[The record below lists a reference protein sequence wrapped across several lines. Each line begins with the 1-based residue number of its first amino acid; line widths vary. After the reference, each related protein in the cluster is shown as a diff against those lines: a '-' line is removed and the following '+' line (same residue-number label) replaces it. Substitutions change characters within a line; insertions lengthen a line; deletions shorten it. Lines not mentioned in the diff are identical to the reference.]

1 MTFGSEFESLV
12 SSIAAFISEPNFR
25 EINQREREILEN
37 QGNVLTGSLFI
48 SPSAFPLDG
57 IRNNIFIGSCVL
69 NIAPGGAVV
78 NNTFTNVW
86 VDASSIVKDNAMI
99 SNTFIGANCSVI
111 NNGII
116 SGDFLKNFFGLLNS
130 EIILGE
136 ETGSRSIHRH
146 PDMTL
151 ETVSKTILS
160 KSTQSGWNKAVVASL
175 ESLMSIIPESSFKF
189 LGTILSSNNTLI
201 KNSEISNSCFANSS
215 NTVIN
220 SNLSGCVVKGTG
232 NKVSNSVIIES
243 TISSFSTIDSFS
255 FIENSA
261 ICDFVKVSVHAKVV
275 HSLIGSYSGVES
287 GECISSLVGPFVGF
301 HHQSLLIATY
311 WPQGRGNVGYGAN
324 VGSNHTGKAPDQE
337 LLAGEG
343 VFFGLATIIKFPS
356 NFLDAPY
363 SLIASGVT
371 CLPQK
376 VSFPFSL
383 INTGSLPAEHPG
395 YNEIFP
401 AWIISDN
408 MFTLIRNEEKF
419 KKRQK
424 TDKPAKTVYHHQVF
438 RPETMLLVKTARDV
452 LAAITTLKPIYTD
465 TDIPGLGKNYLR
477 ESARLKAIDTYS
489 FILRWYS
496 LRGLY
501 RQIKARGV
509 AGIHESSDGEWEFE
523 KSILVSENLN
533 LNEVKSLLNE
543 FTKLDSI
550 VANSCVSSKGKDDVR
565 GAKIIGPMYNE
576 FHAPAASHSVC
587 VNAKKNAESVEI
599 DIESIL
605 SKL

>member
-1 MTFGSEFESLV
+1 MTFGSDFESVFFQIV
-12 SSIAAFISEPNFR
+12 SQISAPGFR
-25 EINQREREILEN
+25 EIDDKEREILEN
-37 QGNVLTGSLFI
+37 QSNVFTHGCCVFI
-48 SPSAFPLDG
+48 SSSSPTLLDR

-69 NIAPGGAVV
+69 FLAPGGAVV
-78 NNTFTNVW
+78 NNTLTNVW
-86 VDASSIVKDNAMI
+86 IDTSSVVKDNAMI
-99 SNTFIGANCSVI
+99 SNTFIGANCSII

-116 SGDFLKNFFGLLNS
+116 SGDFAKNLFGLANS
-130 EIILGE
+130 EIVLGE
-136 ETGSRSIHRH
+136 ETGSRSIYRH
-146 PDMTL
+146 PDMSL
-151 ETVSKTILS
+151 ETVSRTILS
-160 KSTQSGWNKAVVASL
+160 KSTQSEWNNCVTNSL
-175 ESLMSIIPESSFKF
+175 NRISSGSENHVKY
-189 LGTILSSNNTLI
+189 LGSVLSNNNTVI
-201 KNSEISNSCFANSS
+201 KNSEISNLFLADS
-215 NTVIN
+215 NNTIIG
-220 SNLSGCVVKGTG
+220 STLSGCVVRGTG
-232 NKVSNSVIIES
+232 NKISNSVLIDS
-243 TISSFSTIDSFS
+243 TLSNHTIVDSFS

-261 ICDFVKVSVHAKVV
+261 ICEHVKISVHAKVV

-287 GECISSLVGPFVGF
+287 GECVSSLVGPFVGF

-311 WPQGRGNVGYGAN
+311 WPSGRGNVGYGAN

-356 NFLDAPY
+356 NFLEAPY

-376 VSFPFSL
+376 VSFPYSL
-383 INTGSLPAEHPG
+383 INTGSLSEHPG

-419 KKRQK
+419 RKRQK
-424 TDKPAKTVYHHQVF
+424 DDAKIVYHHEVF
-438 RPETMLLVKTARDV
+438 RPDTMALVKAARDI
-452 LAAITTLKPIYTD
+452 LAAVLVSKPVYTD
-465 TDIPGLGKNYLR
+465 SDIPGLGKNYLK

-501 RQIKARGV
+501 RQIKSRGV
-509 AGIHESSDGEWEFE
+509 ESVRKNDGEWGFE
-523 KSILVSENLN
+523 KSILVGENMN
-533 LNEVKSLLNE
+533 LNELRSLLNE
-543 FTKLDSI
+543 FAKLDHI
-550 VANSCVSSKGKDDVR
+550 VANSCVTSKGKDDVR
-565 GAKIIGPMYNE
+565 GVKIIGPMYNE
-576 FHAPAASHSVC
+576 FHAPASSHAVC
-587 VNAKKNAESVEI
+587 VNAKKNADAVEI